1 MGCAGLSPGAARV
14 ACRRKKTT
22 LRWLGHAVSVLVDG
36 RPPDSSPEESH
47 GVHKVAYITT
57 RYAISAS
64 RIILYNPVKSGY
76 SLIVILIVERI
87 AWHANNSDFQH
98 CKSAMLTKLG
108 LYGDGSGLMLQIT
121 PTGAKSWLLRYMVAG
136 KPHGMG
142 LGSTHTVSLAE
153 ARQKALGARK
163 LLIDGINPLVAK
175 KQNQIAAALADTK
188 MMTFD
193 QCAEAYILAHKAGW
207 RNAKHGDQWTNTLNA
222 YASPVFGH
230 LPVADVDTGL
240 VVKCLAPIWESKTE
254 TASRVR
260 GRIESVC

>member
-76 SLIVILIVERI
+76 SLIVILIVERM

-142 LGSTHTVSLAE
+142 LGSTHTVSRGAAE
-153 ARQKALGARK
+153 GAGREE
-163 LLIDGINPLVAK
+163 
-175 KQNQIAAALADTK
+175 AADRRHQPSGGQETK
-188 MMTFD
+188 PD
-193 QCAEAYILAHKAGW
+193 CRRAG
-207 RNAKHGDQWTNTLNA
+207 RYQDDD
-222 YASPVFGH
+222 F
-230 LPVADVDTGL
+230 
-240 VVKCLAPIWESKTE
+240 
-254 TASRVR
+254 
-260 GRIESVC
+260 